1 MSGAGVP
8 DPPKQPQCVPRSAHS
23 VVITWE
29 GPVNNGAT
37 ITDYRLEWQQKA
49 EQDFSQVHKLVQKF
63 TLFLLIWGC
72 RTNWKLK
79 TVMQM
84 WLAGQV
90 DSSQFESL
98 RFFLFNVGC
107 NSFTLLFFRK
117 SRFLNF
123 CFNFEYNALLQISFE
138 ILTCSHIQILDGIKN
153 PQKNHITCKACVK
166 EVAIMDYLHFNL
178 ICYLKFNFKIVLM
191 KILLF
196 FPFSYIMVQ
205 TQTTR

>member
-1 MSGAGVP
+1 MHCVKSVHYQLTYFFLLQPGAWSDPLEVVSGAGVP

-49 EQDFSQVHKLVQKF
+49 EQDFSQVPKLVQKF

-72 RTNWKLK
+72 RTNWMLK

-90 DSSQFESL
+90 DSSQFESFK
-98 RFFLFNVGC
+98 FF
-107 NSFTLLFFRK
+107 S
-117 SRFLNF
+117 
-123 CFNFEYNALLQISFE
+123 I
-138 ILTCSHIQILDGIKN
+138 
-153 PQKNHITCKACVK
+153 
-166 EVAIMDYLHFNL
+166 
-178 ICYLKFNFKIVLM
+178 
-191 KILLF
+191 
-196 FPFSYIMVQ
+196 
-205 TQTTR
+205 